1 MKTSQIPSKL
11 RLGPK
16 RRSKKRGGLKT
27 LGAGRRGRGIG
38 AILGALAGPVIEIV
52 GNLLGGSGQPAY
64 YRHSIP
70 PPRRRNNKRRSSQKI
85 AL

>member
-70 PPRRRNNKRRSSQKI
+70 PRRNKRRSSQKI

>member
-16 RRSKKRGGLKT
+16 RRLKKRDGLKT
-27 LGAGRRGRGIG
+27 LGVGRRSRGIG

-70 PPRRRNNKRRSSQKI
+70 PKRNRRSSQKI

>member
-64 YRHSIP
+64 YHHSIP
-70 PPRRRNNKRRSSQKI
+70 PRRNKRRSSQKI